1 MDYQKTLN
9 SFDFQTNQ
17 EPTIE
22 ESRTATELGIKSP
35 EMPTLLANQE
45 IQDGLQNLRNLE
57 LIANNPIPKICR
69 SFWDSLQCASTAME
83 LGKFLYDGYEY
94 NLRKSTYTLNKKE
107 RAQADCFIDRWQGVD
122 SICQQKKW
130 RAGFQYVGP
139 YAAYGNYQCQLL
151 KFK

>member
-1 MDYQKTLN
+1 MDYQK
-9 SFDFQTNQ
+9 SFDFKNQFNQ
-17 EPTIE
+17 EPTTE

-35 EMPTLLANQE
+35 EMPTLNGETLKALE
-45 IQDGLQNLRNLE
+45 DLRNPE

-94 NLRKSTYTLNKKE
+94 NLRKATYTLNKKE
-107 RAQADCFIDRWQGVD
+107 RAQANCFVDRWQGVD
-122 SICQQKKW
+122 SVCQQKKW